1 MQSLHAC
8 LVVEKRT
15 RFLRCWYTSYS
26 DELFG
31 CITLIVVCHEEM
43 YISTL
48 LGYICYS
55 TKHEC
60 PCTCVQLSTC
70 MCFSYVCVFVIQP
83 FLEEIYVQYKSLV
96 TNDILVNAEK
106 CSFIESLVMLRY
118 LYIILCLLIYLAK
131 FNCAKLQSEEI

>member
-1 MQSLHAC
+1 
-8 LVVEKRT
+8 
-15 RFLRCWYTSYS
+15 
-26 DELFG
+26 
-31 CITLIVVCHEEM
+31 
-43 YISTL
+43 
-48 LGYICYS
+48 
-55 TKHEC
+55 
-60 PCTCVQLSTC
+60 